1 MSSIDSS
8 PHIYCQINKMSP
20 RQPDISYTI
29 GDDGEGFSTFITEL
43 RRLVADHPLCKD
55 LMADHPELSSTRN
68 HPVLCSRHGGVK
80 GEPEV
85 VQYDRLFHMKLQ
97 AVDEGVEE
105 TSSITLVMRNGNLD
119 VIGRLHEPE
128 RRLLPSWP
136 SAPV

>member
-1 MSSIDSS
+1 
-8 PHIYCQINKMSP
+8 MSP

-43 RRLVADHPLCKD
+43 RRLVANHPLCKD

-97 AVDEGVEE
+97 AVDDQGVEE
-105 TSSITLVMRNGNLD
+105 TSSIDNTSHAEWQLGRN
-119 VIGRLHEPE
+119 RLHEPE
-128 RRLLPSWP
+128 RRLLPS
-136 SAPV
+136 